1 MSECNF
7 IASESKGEQC
17 FKQINHFIFAGKK
30 YMLNML
36 LISLKIEGEK
46 NKSKFLKLPKPTKI
60 DFYKFETEKKVGET
74 EKPKLNAEILVMLH
88 HSYHSGLHIN
98 DICTKISLG
107 MFRMKNTW
115 SVFVLSG
122 I

>member
-1 MSECNF
+1 
-7 IASESKGEQC
+7 
-17 FKQINHFIFAGKK
+17 
-30 YMLNML
+30 ML
-36 LISLKIEGEK
+36 LISSKTEGEK
-46 NKSKFLKLPKPTKI
+46 NKFKFLKLPKQTI

-74 EKPKLNAEILVMLH
+74 EKPKLNPEILVMLH

-98 DICTKISLG
+98 DICTKIALG
-107 MFRMKNTW
+107 MFRMKNTR